1 MSNATVNLWG
11 RRIGAVSWDSSR
23 RVGVFQYDPDFHLA
37 DIEIA
42 PLTMPVRSTPYIFP
56 ALNRD
61 TFRGL
66 PGLLADA
73 LPDRYGNNLIDVW
86 LAHTGQR
93 REDFSPVDR
102 LCYVGSRGVGA
113 RSSTWRPEIK
123 TIT

>member
-1 MSNATVNLWG
+1 MNLWG